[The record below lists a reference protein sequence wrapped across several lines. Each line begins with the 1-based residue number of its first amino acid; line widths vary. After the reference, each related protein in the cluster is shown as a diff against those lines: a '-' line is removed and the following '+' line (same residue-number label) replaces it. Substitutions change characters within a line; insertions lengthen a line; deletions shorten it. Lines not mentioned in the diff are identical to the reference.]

1 TCGPGAAGDGF
12 MPAACTSAPWS
23 AEDWCAH
30 FRRNAVDRLP
40 LPWDKGAELT
50 DAERALVASSLP
62 GFQLGESV
70 AGPHLFPKAQTYAR
84 RTGDWAYVDA
94 LKLFVKEE
102 QRHSHDM
109 GRFLDAAGV
118 SRWKSSW
125 LDYLFRSVRKHC
137 TLGGCVRLF
146 LAAEVTAQAYFT
158 ALRKLT
164 GSPLLQG
171 LAEQILHDETEH
183 IRFQAE
189 RLALFQAGKSR
200 WWISLSLGFE
210 RLIMTVTSLLVWWE
224 HRHLLRAAGFG
235 LGRFRQHCRPEINDA
250 LRRMDPAS
258 YPDLSAVPHLAK
270 APGREQAAIGK

>member
-1 TCGPGAAGDGF
+1 
-12 MPAACTSAPWS
+12 
-23 AEDWCAH
+23 
-30 FRRNAVDRLP
+30 
-40 LPWDKGAELT
+40 LT

-70 AGPHLFPKAQTYAR
+70 AGTHLFPKAEAYAR
-84 RTGDWAYVDA
+84 RTGDWGYVDA

-102 QRHSHDM
+102 QRHSQDM
-109 GRFLDAAGV
+109 GRFLDTAGV
-118 SRWKSSW
+118 PLWKASW
-125 LDYLFRSVRKHC
+125 LDGLFRGVRKRC

-158 ALRKLT
+158 ALRNLT
-164 GSPLLQG
+164 TSPLLQG

-189 RLALFQAGKSR
+189 RLALMQAGKTR
-200 WWISLSLGFE
+200 WRIFLSLGLE
-210 RLIMTVTSLLVWWE
+210 RLIMSATSLLVWWE

-235 LGRFRQHCRPEINDA
+235 LGRFRQHCRLEINDA

-258 YPDLSAVPHLAK
+258 YPEPFTTPCP
-270 APGREQAAIGK
+270 APAAGREQAAIGK